1 MGNLPD
7 SLSIG
12 LWITA
17 TSWIVVCFAY
27 LVGASTD
34 WLFPLVALGVCTGI
48 AEWVMRQKRG

>member
-1 MGNLPD
+1 MSNLPD
-7 SLSIG
+7 SLSIA

-17 TSWIVVCFAY
+17 TSWIVAFMAY

-48 AEWVMRQKRG
+48 AEWVMRKERQ

>member
-1 MGNLPD
+1 MSNLPD

-17 TSWIVVCFAY
+17 TSWLMAVIAY

-48 AEWVMRQKRG
+48 VEWYMRQKRG